1 MRYYTIYKHFI
12 ALLTVSIFVSCQ
24 QNKTLNR
31 IEGQRIE
38 INDSLATDSAIEA
51 FVKPYRE
58 RVNSDLDSVLAFAV
72 DTYSKTDGELNT
84 AIGNYMADVVLE
96 QANPIYL
103 SRTGNRI
110 DFVLLN
116 HGGIRA
122 IISKGNVTTRTAYEV
137 MPFENSIVVSEM
149 SGQLI
154 LDELIPYLI
163 NAKRAHPI
171 SNLQLHIDANA
182 NIKNVAVG
190 GQPIDPKKV
199 YHVATSDY
207 LYFGGDRMHFFK
219 KGDSLHVLDY
229 KIRNALIDNFIK
241 IDTLNPVIDD
251 RFLIIE

>member
-1 MRYYTIYKHFI
+1 MRYYTIYKHFVMLFI
-12 ALLTVSIFVSCQ
+12 ASLFVGCQ

-38 INDSLATDSAIEA
+38 INDSLATDSTIED

-58 RVNSDLDSVLAFAV
+58 RVNSDLDSVLAYAV

-84 AIGNYMADVVLE
+84 AIGNFMADIILE
-96 QANPIYL
+96 QGNPIYS
-103 SRTGNRI
+103 SRTGNAI

-122 IISKGNVTTRTAYEV
+122 IISKGNVTIRTAYEV
-137 MPFENSIVVSEM
+137 MPFENSIVVLEM
-149 SGQLI
+149 PGQLI
-154 LDELIPYLI
+154 MDELIPYLI

-171 SNLQLHIDANA
+171 SNLQLHIDADS

-190 GQPIDPKKV
+190 GQPIDPNRV

-251 RFLIIE
+251 RFIIIE